1 MPIGSATPDLESIK
15 ARQRD
20 TWASADYTEI
30 GTSLQ
35 LTGETLCESVDVAA
49 GDHVL
54 DVAAGNGNATLAAAR
69 RGATVVAT
77 DYVDAVLAGV
87 RARAAAEGLTVATCE
102 ADAERLPYADAS
114 FDVVLSTFGVMFT
127 PHQPHAARELLRV
140 TRPGGRIGL
149 SNWTPTSFVG
159 QMFRVVNR
167 HVPSAPGV
175 RSPFEWG
182 TPDRLV
188 ELLGHNVVRLGIVE
202 RQFVFRYRSS
212 DAWLDAFRTGYGPIR
227 RAFASLDDDGAQSL
241 EHDLLT
247 LARTANTRHTTLRIP
262 SDYLEIVAVRTP
274 QVLPGLP
281 APLPVSPPR
290 ARPRPHS

>member
-1 MPIGSATPDLESIK
+1 MPTSSARPDLASIK

-30 GTSLQ
+30 GTSMQ

-77 DYVDAVLAGV
+77 DYVEAALAGV
-87 RARAAAEGLTVATCE
+87 RARAAAEGLTIETRE
-102 ADAERLPYADAS
+102 ADAARLPYADAS

-127 PHQPHAARELLRV
+127 PHQADAAKELLRV
-140 TRPGGRIGL
+140 ARPGGRIRL

-159 QMFRVVNR
+159 RVSRVVSR
-167 HVPSAPGV
+167 HVPSATGV

-182 TPDRLV
+182 TRDRLV
-188 ELLGHNVVRLGIVE
+188 ELLGRNVVRLGIVE
-202 RQFVFRYRSS
+202 RQFVFRYRSP
-212 DAWLDAFRTGYGPIR
+212 DAWLDAFRTHYGPIR
-227 RAFASLDDDGAQSL
+227 RAFATLDHGRAQSL

-247 LARTANTRHTTLRIP
+247 LARTANTRHSSLRIP
-262 SDYLEIVAVRTP
+262 SEYLEVVAVRVP

-281 APLPVSPPR
+281 VPLP
-290 ARPRPHS
+290 